1 MIYVTDTHSL
11 VWFLANDSKLGKDA
25 LSAFRSA
32 DEGKSL
38 IVIPA
43 IVIAEVLYIAEKR
56 GASAQLS
63 ALLKKLEESANY
75 VVYNLNLSILIET
88 QRLKKLKD
96 MHDRII
102 VATANIVSAK
112 LITRDSEIRTSG
124 YVETVW

>member
-56 GASAQLS
+56 GAAAQLS
-63 ALLKKLEESANY
+63 SLLEKLQESANY
-75 VVYNLNLSILIET
+75 IVHNLTLGILIET
-88 QRLKKLKD
+88 QNLKKLKD

-102 VATANIVSAK
+102 VATARIISAR
-112 LITRDSEIRTSG
+112 LISRDSEIKDSG
-124 YVETVW
+124 YAEIVW

>member
-25 LSAFRSA
+25 LNIFRSA

-75 VVYNLNLSILIET
+75 IVYNLNLSVLIET
-88 QRLKKLKD
+88 QSLKKLKD
-96 MHDRII
+96 LHDRII
-102 VATANIVSAK
+102 VATANIISAK
-112 LITRDSEIRTSG
+112 LISRDSEIKNSG

>member
-56 GASAQLS
+56 GASVQLS

-75 VVYNLNLSILIET
+75 IVYNLSLSVLIET
-88 QRLKKLKD
+88 QGLKKLND

-102 VATANIVSAK
+102 VATANIISAK
-112 LITRDSEIRTSG
+112 LISRDSEIKNSG
-124 YVETVW
+124 YAEIVW

>member
-32 DEGKSL
+32 DEG
-38 IVIPA
+38 IIPA

-63 ALLKKLEESANY
+63 ALLKKL
-75 VVYNLNLSILIET
+75 
-88 QRLKKLKD
+88 
-96 MHDRII
+96 
-102 VATANIVSAK
+102 
-112 LITRDSEIRTSG
+112 
-124 YVETVW
+124 

>member
-25 LSAFRSA
+25 LNIFRSA

-75 VVYNLNLSILIET
+75 IVYNLNLSVLIET
-88 QRLKKLKD
+88 QSLKKLKD

-102 VATANIVSAK
+102 VATANIISAK
-112 LITRDSEIRTSG
+112 LISRDSEIKNSG